1 MATSS
6 RELTQRQSE
15 VLDAIVRLTNSAGH
29 APTTREL
36 AAELGIRS
44 SAVHGYL
51 TRLRALG
58 MVDWAE
64 GKART
69 LRVIDAEPTTT
80 AG

>member
-1 MATSS
+1 MATSP
-6 RELTQRQSE
+6 ELTQRQEE
-15 VLDAIVRLTNSAGH
+15 VLDTLRRLIDTSGH
-29 APTTREL
+29 PPTTREL